1 MGEKILMKGNEALAE
16 GAVRAG
22 CRFFSGYPITPQNEV
37 PEYMSWRLPE
47 VGGTFIQAES
57 EVAAINMI
65 YGAAATGIRCMTS
78 SSSPGI
84 SLKQEGISYCAGA
97 DLPFFFANVVRG
109 GPGLGNIAASQGD
122 YYQSVRGGGHGDYR
136 TIVLAPNSV
145 DEMGNFPKKCYELA
159 EKYRMPAMILADGIL
174 GQMMEPVEFK
184 FETVDPKSLKEK
196 GWELGVDNGRG
207 KRIVRSYDLREGELE
222 KINLR
227 RMEKYQEI
235 EAREVL
241 YETRNCQDADLVIVA
256 YGTSSR
262 IVSAAMK
269 MARDKGFKAG
279 LFRPIT
285 LWPFP
290 SQALSQM
297 AKKVRNFLVVE
308 MSMGQFVQD
317 VRLAINGQAVVDL
330 YARPAGI
337 PASEEVFAEIE
348 KVYKEIKTAG
358 PVKKAAATPQLR
370 SVQAP
375 APKTKPAAKKQV
387 KKRKV
392 KVSKKAVKTKP
403 AKPPKAR
410 PVKRSTPNVKRTKAA
425 KKKGGR
431 K

>member
-1 MGEKILMKGNEALAE
+1 MGEKILMKGNEAMAE

-47 VGGTFIQAES
+47 VGGAFIQAES

-65 YGAAATGIRCMTS
+65 YGAAATGIRSMTS

-122 YYQSVRGGGHGDYR
+122 YHQSVRGGGHGDYR

-145 DEMGNFPKKCYELA
+145 DEMGNFPMKCFELA

-184 FETVDPKSLKEK
+184 FETVDPKSRKEK
-196 GWELGVDNGRG
+196 GWELGVATGRG
-207 KRIVRSYDLREGELE
+207 KRIVKSYDLRENELE
-222 KINLR
+222 KINLI
-227 RMEKYQEI
+227 RMKKYQEI
-235 EAREVL
+235 EAKEVL

-262 IVSAAMK
+262 IASAAMK
-269 MARDKGFKAG
+269 MARDKGLKVG

-290 SQALSQM
+290 SQALAKM
-297 AKKVRNFLVVE
+297 AEKVKNFLVVE

-348 KVYKEIKTAG
+348 KVYKKIKTTG
-358 PVKKAAATPQLR
+358 PAKKAAAK
-370 SVQAP
+370 
-375 APKTKPAAKKQV
+375 KTVKKAKPAAKKTA
-387 KKRKV
+387 KK
-392 KVSKKAVKTKP
+392 SKT
-403 AKPPKAR
+403 PKAQ
-410 PVKRSTPNVKRTKAA
+410 PVKRSTPNVKRAKAA

>member
-1 MGEKILMKGNEALAE
+1 MGEKILMKGNEAMAE

-22 CRFFSGYPITPQNEV
+22 CRFFAGYPITPQNEV
-37 PEYMSWRLPE
+37 PEYMSWRLPQD
-47 VGGTFIQAES
+47 GGTFIQAES

-65 YGAAATGIRCMTS
+65 YGAAATGIRSMTS

-122 YYQSVRGGGHGDYR
+122 YHQSVRGGGHGDYR

-145 DEMGNFPKKCYELA
+145 DEMGNFPKKCYDLA
-159 EKYRMPAMILADGIL
+159 ERYRMPAMILADGIL

-184 FETVDPKSLKEK
+184 FEPVDPKSLKAK
-196 GWELGVDNGRG
+196 DWELGVAAGRG
-207 KRIVRSYDLREGELE
+207 KRMVKSYDLRENELE
-222 KINLR
+222 KINIR
-227 RMEKYQEI
+227 RMKKYQEI
-235 EAREVL
+235 EASEVL

-262 IVSAAMK
+262 ISSAAMK
-269 MARDKGFKAG
+269 MARDKGLKVG

-290 SQALSQM
+290 SRELARM
-297 AKKVRNFLVVE
+297 AVKVKNFLVVE

-317 VRLAINGQAVVDL
+317 VRLAINGQASVDL

-337 PASEEVFAEIE
+337 PASEEVLAEIE
-348 KVYKEIKTAG
+348 KVYKGIK
-358 PVKKAAATPQLR
+358 L
-370 SVQAP
+370 
-375 APKTKPAAKKQV
+375 TKNV
-387 KKRKV
+387 
-392 KVSKKAVKTKP
+392 KKAVKVVKAVKARVTRK
-403 AKPPKAR
+403 AKPSKIVKAKTA
-410 PVKRSTPNVKRTKAA
+410 KRSTPNVKRGKAA
-425 KKKGGR
+425 RKKGGR
-431 K
+431 R

>member
-1 MGEKILMKGNEALAE
+1 MGEKILMKGNEAMAE

-22 CRFFSGYPITPQNEV
+22 CRFFAGYPITPQNEV
-37 PEYMSWRLPE
+37 PEYMSWRLPQD
-47 VGGTFIQAES
+47 GGTFIQAES

-65 YGAAATGIRCMTS
+65 YGAASTGIRSMTS

-122 YYQSVRGGGHGDYR
+122 YHQSVRGGGHGDYR

-145 DEMGNFPKKCYELA
+145 DEMGNFPKKCYDLA
-159 EKYRMPAMILADGIL
+159 ERYRMPAMILADGIL

-184 FETVDPKSLKEK
+184 FEPVDPKSLKPK
-196 GWELGVDNGRG
+196 DWELGVAAGRG
-207 KRIVRSYDLREGELE
+207 KRMVKSYDLRENELE
-222 KINLR
+222 KINIR
-227 RMEKYQEI
+227 RMKKYQEI
-235 EAREVL
+235 EASEVL

-262 IVSAAMK
+262 ISSAAMK
-269 MARDKGFKAG
+269 MARDKGLKVG

-290 SQALSQM
+290 SRELARM
-297 AKKVRNFLVVE
+297 AEKVKNFLVVE

-317 VRLAINGQAVVDL
+317 VRLAINGQAAVDL

-337 PASEEVFAEIE
+337 PASEEVLTEIE
-348 KVYKEIKTAG
+348 KVYKGGK
-358 PVKKAAATPQLR
+358 L
-370 SVQAP
+370 
-375 APKTKPAAKKQV
+375 TKNV
-387 KKRKV
+387 
-392 KVSKKAVKTKP
+392 KKAVKVVKAVKARAARK
-403 AKPPKAR
+403 AKPSKIVKTK
-410 PVKRSTPNVKRTKAA
+410 PVKRPTSNVKRGKAA
-425 KKKGGR
+425 RKKGGR
-431 K
+431 R